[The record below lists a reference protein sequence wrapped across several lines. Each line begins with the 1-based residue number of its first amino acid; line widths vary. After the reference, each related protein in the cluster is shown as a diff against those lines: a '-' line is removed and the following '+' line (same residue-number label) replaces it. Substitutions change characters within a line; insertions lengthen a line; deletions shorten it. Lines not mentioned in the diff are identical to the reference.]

1 MIRRPPRS
9 TRTDTLF
16 PYTTLFRS
24 DNEDEHLFHDLAT
37 ATNTP
42 ALSFADVAA
51 KAALSMFMLRG
62 IEIHEREYAIKAE
75 YAQDKY
81 AENMLL
87 AVIADAHRLSSL
99 DNQSPVTRLG
109 IASASPLTPWMEI
122 GKASCRERMCR
133 NGRYKVVGG

>member
-1 MIRRPPRS
+1 MRIS
-9 TRTDTLF
+9 DWSSDVCSSDL
-16 PYTTLFRS
+16 YNGKEDHA

-75 YAQDKY
+75 YAQDRSEERSVGK
-81 AENMLL
+81 EC
-87 AVIADAHRLSSL
+87 VSTCRSRG
-99 DNQSPVTRLG
+99 SP
-109 IASASPLTPWMEI
+109 
-122 GKASCRERMCR
+122 
-133 NGRYKVVGG
+133 YH